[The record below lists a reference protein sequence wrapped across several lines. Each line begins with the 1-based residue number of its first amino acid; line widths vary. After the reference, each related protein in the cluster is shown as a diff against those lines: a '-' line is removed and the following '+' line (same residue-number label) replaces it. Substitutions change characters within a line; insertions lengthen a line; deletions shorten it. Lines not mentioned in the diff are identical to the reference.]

1 MSVDHV
7 KSTAITAL
15 DGASGIVTKP
25 TTGEGGPGYLQSVQ
39 GSATVVASSSAGATY
54 QLVRVP
60 SNAKVKKIWF
70 ESAAQAAGKFD
81 IGVFYAT
88 DGHSGPAKATSLLVA
103 DAIDADFF
111 ASAIDCASA
120 VAITD
125 ITNESTT
132 NTIAKR
138 AMPLWQA
145 VGLSADPMCLFDI
158 VASVITTDVTTGTGV
173 LGIELQFTL

>member
-1 MSVDHV
+1 M
-7 KSTAITAL
+7 
-15 DGASGIVTKP
+15 
-25 TTGEGGPGYLQSVQ
+25 
-39 GSATVVASSSAGATY
+39 
-54 QLVRVP
+54 
-60 SNAKVKKIWF
+60 
-70 ESAAQAAGKFD
+70 
-81 IGVFYAT
+81 
-88 DGHSGPAKATSLLVA
+88 LVA